1 MQQYLQQC
9 CIYVEAILN
18 FWKDPSQEPF
28 KVFAPFSSSSFLS
41 VFFFFLSLFV
51 CSSQL
56 ANSFSFPMLLDDTGI
71 EDGEE

>member
-1 MQQYLQQC
+1 
-9 CIYVEAILN
+9 
-18 FWKDPSQEPF
+18 
-28 KVFAPFSSSSFLS
+28 
-41 VFFFFLSLFV
+41 LSLFV